1 MWEGQ
6 GCVGRIYEYVLV
18 RILTVCLWGVG
29 GRGASVITPNPS
41 HEVCLCVSAC
51 RRSAP
56 FIVCVLTPSS
66 FCGSR
71 LLPDQTVFSSVV
83 WLLHSAQ
90 EQGDCALPR
99 PVLRSALC
107 LLAATQDRSP
117 DLDGVTRISS
127 RNGAHQTSVFFLSPV
142 SMIG

>member
-1 MWEGQ
+1 MS
-6 GCVGRIYEYVLV
+6 
-18 RILTVCLWGVG
+18 VG
-29 GRGASVITPNPS
+29 GGGASVITPNPS
-41 HEVCLCVSAC
+41 PEVCLCSGVCVSLRVFKG

-71 LLPDQTVFSSVV
+71 LLPDQTAFSSVV

-99 PVLRSALC
+99 PVLRSALY

-117 DLDGVTRISS
+117 DLDGVTQISS
-127 RNGAHQTSVFFLSPV
+127 RNGETVREGALQSAYCAHQTKVFFLSPV